1 MSMKSGSIR
10 LFAFALLTLA
20 VPISFGASDKNAKEA
35 DAQLLDHGEYACS
48 NCFFGPST
56 YYFCFR
62 ADNRILIAR
71 DTIPT
76 FNWRDPQQNYF
87 CQVLEVVE
95 DVAGAFRRAENQVR
109 RQASLGAARGWKR
122 RQDDARLHS
131 RHLHQ
136 QRRMP
141 RSRQEAGA
149 TVAGSEVSRNAAPA
163 LSISNGALPASIS
176 HASPA

>member
-1 MSMKSGSIR
+1 MKSGSIR

-87 CQVLEVVE
+87 AKYWKSWKTWQVP
-95 DVAGAFRRAENQVR
+95 FRRAENQVR
-109 RQASLGAARGWKR
+109 RQASSGRRARMEKKTR
-122 RQDDARLHS
+122 
-131 RHLHQ
+131 
-136 QRRMP
+136 
-141 RSRQEAGA
+141 
-149 TVAGSEVSRNAAPA
+149 
-163 LSISNGALPASIS
+163 
-176 HASPA
+176 